1 MDTLDTVNSRVAAF
15 SDWAPT
21 VLRLGA
27 GIVFLVY
34 GTGKIFG
41 VGPQGV
47 GIEGFTGFLSTLG
60 VPAPGVFA
68 WVVAFV
74 EFVGGLALL
83 VGAFTRVFA
92 GLIAV
97 DMVFAILLWHLPK
110 GWDYQSGGFEYPLV
124 LLFVTVTLVLAGPGR
139 LSLDH
144 LVLDTEPTPVPAS
157 ASGYEG

>member
-1 MDTLDTVNSRVAAF
+1 MNTLDTVNSRVAAF

-47 GIEGFTGFLSTLG
+47 GIEGFTGFLSMLG
-60 VPAPGVFA
+60 VPA
-68 WVVAFV
+68 
-74 EFVGGLALL
+74 
-83 VGAFTRVFA
+83 
-92 GLIAV
+92 
-97 DMVFAILLWHLPK
+97 
-110 GWDYQSGGFEYPLV
+110 
-124 LLFVTVTLVLAGPGR
+124 PGR

>member
-1 MDTLDTVNSRVAAF
+1 M
-15 SDWAPT
+15 
-21 VLRLGA
+21 
-27 GIVFLVY
+27 
-34 GTGKIFG
+34 
-41 VGPQGV
+41 GPQGV
-47 GIEGFTGFLSTLG
+47 GIEGFTGFLSMLG

-83 VGAFTRVFA
+83 VGAFTRV
-92 GLIAV
+92 
-97 DMVFAILLWHLPK
+97 
-110 GWDYQSGGFEYPLV
+110 
-124 LLFVTVTLVLAGPGR
+124 LAGPGR